1 MLYPVLN
8 AKRKRYSLDGIW
20 NFKQGEYVPGVDPRL
35 SAEDLMVVPS
45 SFNDVAVESEKR
57 YFIGDNWYERTI
69 AVPSFES
76 DEELVLRFGSVTH
89 KAKVYINGQLLGEH
103 IGGFTPFE
111 VSIPEELTRKKEL
124 LISVCANNILDHTT
138 LPVGNYSEEKLP
150 DGTVKKKVS
159 ENFDFFNYTGIQR
172 PVQLLV
178 LPKERIEDIVV
189 TYDVHENDATV
200 RVTVEHTANGGTAK
214 VTLLDE
220 NSEVVAKGEAGS
232 ELEIANVRRWEVL
245 DAYLYTAKVEL
256 FAEEELVDEYEEL
269 FGVRTIRVEKGQFLV
284 NDKPIYFKG
293 FGKHEDSYVNG
304 RGFNEAVNLMDL
316 NLMKNMGA
324 NSYRTAHYP
333 YSEEMMRLSDRMGF
347 LVIDEVPAV
356 GLFANF
362 TAALSMNRGE
372 TKPIKTW
379 EYYQTMENHKLALKE
394 LVDRDK
400 NHACVVLWSVANEPD
415 GAGEGAD
422 KYFEPLVKYVKELD
436 PQKRP
441 TTVVNIMMATP
452 EQDLVSPLIDVLCL
466 NRYYGWYVN
475 HGDIEGARE
484 GLRKELLKWQEK
496 YPDKPIIMTEYGAD
510 TLSGYHSNWD
520 VPYTEEYQERFHQM
534 SHEVF
539 DELENFV
546 GEHVWNFADFET
558 NSYALIRIQGNHK
571 GLFTRDRNP
580 KSIVKL
586 FRNRWNAIPNYN
598 YKKK

>member
-35 SAEDLMVVPS
+35 STEDLMVVPS

-57 YFIGDNWYERTI
+57 YFIGDNWYERTF

-89 KAKVYINGQLLGEH
+89 QAKVYVNGQLLGEH

-111 VSIPEELTRKKEL
+111 VRIPEELTREKEL

-159 ENFDFFNYTGIQR
+159 ENFDFFNYAGIQR

-178 LPKERIEDIVV
+178 LPKARIEDIVV

-200 RVTVEHTANGGTAK
+200 KVVVEHTANGGTAK

-220 NSEVVAKGEAGS
+220 DGEVVAKGEAES
-232 ELEIANVRRWEVL
+232 ELEIVNVRRWEVL

-256 FAEEELVDEYEEL
+256 FAGDELVDEYEEL
-269 FGVRTIRVEKGQFLV
+269 FGVRTVRVEKGQFLV
-284 NDKPIYFKG
+284 NDKPVYFKG

-362 TAALSMNRGE
+362 TAALSMNRGG

-379 EYYQTMENHKLALKE
+379 EFYQTMENHKLALKE
-394 LVDRDK
+394 LVARDK

-452 EQDLVSPLIDVLCL
+452 EQDLISPLIDVLCL
-466 NRYYGWYVN
+466 NRYYGWYLN
-475 HGDIEGARE
+475 HGDIEGARV
-484 GLRKELLKWQEK
+484 GLRKELKEWQEK

-510 TLSGYHSNWD
+510 TLPGYHSNWD

-586 FRNRWNAIPNYN
+586 FRNRWNAIPDYN
-598 YKKK
+598 YKK

>member
-1 MLYPVLN
+1 MLYPILN

-20 NFKQGEYVPGVDPRL
+20 NFKQGEYAPGVDARL
-35 SAEDLMVVPS
+35 SAEGLMVVPS

-57 YFIGDNWYERTI
+57 YFIGDNWYERTF

-89 KAKVYINGQLLGEH
+89 QARVYVNGQLLGEH

-111 VSIPEELTRKKEL
+111 VRIPEELTTEKEL

-138 LPVGNYSEEKLP
+138 LPVGNYSEEVLP
-150 DGTVKKKVS
+150 DSSVKKKVS
-159 ENFDFFNYTGIQR
+159 ENFDFFNYAGIQR

-178 LPKERIEDIVV
+178 LPKARIEDIVV
-189 TYDVHENDATV
+189 TYDIHGNDATV
-200 RVTVEHTANGGTAK
+200 KVAVEHTANGGSVK

-220 NSEVVAKGEAGS
+220 NGEVVAKGEAGS

-256 FAEEELVDEYEEL
+256 FAGEELVDEYEEL
-269 FGVRTIRVEKGQFLV
+269 FGVRTVRVEKGQFLV
-284 NDKPIYFKG
+284 NDKPVYFKG

-362 TAALSMNRGE
+362 TAALSMNSGG

-394 LVDRDK
+394 LVARDK
-400 NHACVVLWSVANEPD
+400 NHACVALWSVANEPD

-436 PQKRP
+436 PQNRP

-452 EQDLVSPLIDVLCL
+452 ERDLISPLIDVLCL

-510 TLSGYHSNWD
+510 TLPGYHSNWD

-539 DELENFV
+539 DELKNFV

-586 FRNRWNAIPNYN
+586 FRNRWNAIPNYH
-598 YKKK
+598 YKK

>member
-8 AKRKRYSLDGIW
+8 AKRKRYSVDGIW

-35 SAEDLMVVPS
+35 STEDLMVVPS

-57 YFIGDNWYERTI
+57 YFIGDNWYERTF

-89 KAKVYINGQLLGEH
+89 QAKVYVNGQLLGEH

-111 VSIPEELTRKKEL
+111 VRIPEELTREKEL

-159 ENFDFFNYTGIQR
+159 ENFDFFNYAGIQR

-178 LPKERIEDIVV
+178 LPKARIEDIVV

-200 RVTVEHTANGGTAK
+200 KVVVEHTANGGTAK

-220 NSEVVAKGEAGS
+220 DGEVVAKGEAGA
-232 ELEIANVRRWEVL
+232 ELEIVNVRRWEVL

-256 FAEEELVDEYEEL
+256 FAGDELVDEYEEL
-269 FGVRTIRVEKGQFLV
+269 FGVRTVRVENGQFLV
-284 NDKPIYFKG
+284 NDKPVYFKG

-362 TAALSMNRGE
+362 TAALSMNRGG

-379 EYYQTMENHKLALKE
+379 EFYQTMENHKLALKE
-394 LVDRDK
+394 LVARDK

-422 KYFEPLVKYVKELD
+422 KYFEPLVKYVKKLD

-452 EQDLVSPLIDVLCL
+452 EQDLISPLIDVLCL
-466 NRYYGWYVN
+466 NRYYGWYLN
-475 HGDIEGARE
+475 HGDIEGARV
-484 GLRKELLKWQEK
+484 GLRKELKEWQEK

-510 TLSGYHSNWD
+510 TLPGYHSNWD

-598 YKKK
+598 YKK

>member
-35 SAEDLMVVPS
+35 SADDLMVVPS

-57 YFIGDNWYERTI
+57 YFIGDNWYERTF

-89 KAKVYINGQLLGEH
+89 QAKVYVNGQLLGEH

-111 VSIPEELTRKKEL
+111 VRIPEELTRKKEL

-159 ENFDFFNYTGIQR
+159 ENFDFFNYAGIQR

-178 LPKERIEDIVV
+178 LPKARIEDIVV

-200 RVTVEHTANGGTAK
+200 RVTVEHTANGGTSK

-220 NSEVVAKGEAGS
+220 NGEVVAKGEAGA
-232 ELEIANVRRWEVL
+232 ELEIVNVRRWEVL

-256 FAEEELVDEYEEL
+256 FAGEELVDEYEEL
-269 FGVRTIRVEKGQFLV
+269 FGVRTVRVENGQFLV

-356 GLFANF
+356 GLFSNF
-362 TAALSMNRGE
+362 TAALSMNSGG

-379 EYYQTMENHKLALKE
+379 EFYQTMENHKLALKE
-394 LVDRDK
+394 LVARDK

-452 EQDLVSPLIDVLCL
+452 EQDLISPLIDVLCL
-466 NRYYGWYVN
+466 NRYYGWYLN
-475 HGDIEGARE
+475 HGDIEGARV
-484 GLRKELLKWQEK
+484 GLRKELKEWQEK

-510 TLSGYHSNWD
+510 TLPGYHSNWD

-586 FRNRWNAIPNYN
+586 FRNRWNAIPDYN
-598 YKKK
+598 YKK

>member
-8 AKRKRYSLDGIW
+8 TKRKRYSLDGIW
-20 NFKQGEYVPGVDPRL
+20 NFKQGEYAPGVDARL

-45 SFNDVAVESEKR
+45 SFNDVAVDSEKR
-57 YFIGDNWYERTI
+57 YFVGDSWYERTF

-89 KAKVYINGQLLGEH
+89 QAKVYVNGQLLGEH
-103 IGGFTPFE
+103 VGGFTPFE
-111 VSIPEELTRKKEL
+111 VCIPEELTNGNEL

-138 LPVGNYSEEKLP
+138 LPVGNYSEEVLP
-150 DGTVKKKVS
+150 DGSVKKKVV
-159 ENFDFFNYTGIQR
+159 ENFDFFNYAGIQR

-178 LPKERIEDIVV
+178 LPKARIEDIVV
-189 TYDVHENDATV
+189 TYDIHENDATV
-200 RVTVEHTANGGTAK
+200 KVAVVHTANGGTAK

-220 NSEVVAKGEAGS
+220 NGEVVAKGEAEF

-256 FAEEELVDEYEEL
+256 FSGGELIDEYEEL
-269 FGVRTIRVEKGQFLV
+269 FGVRTIRVENGQFLV
-284 NDKPIYFKG
+284 NDKPVYFKG

-316 NLMKNMGA
+316 NLMKSIGA
-324 NSYRTAHYP
+324 NSFRTSHYP

-362 TAALSMNRGE
+362 TAALDLVGGGKNSL
-372 TKPIKTW
+372 KTW
-379 EYYQTMENHKLALKE
+379 EFYETMKNHKLVLRE
-394 LVDRDK
+394 LVARDK

-452 EQDLVSPLIDVLCL
+452 ERDLISPYIDVLCL
-466 NRYYGWYVN
+466 NRYFGWYVN
-475 HGDIEGARE
+475 HGDIEGARV
-484 GLRKELLKWQEK
+484 GLRNELLKWQEK

-510 TLSGYHSNWD
+510 TLPGYHSNWD

-534 SHEVF
+534 NHEVF

-558 NSYALIRIQGNHK
+558 NSYTLIRIQGNHK

-586 FRNRWNAIPNYN
+586 FRNRWNAIPNYH
-598 YKKK
+598 YKK

>member
-8 AKRKRYSLDGIW
+8 AKRKRYSLDGVW

-35 SAEDLMVVPS
+35 STEDLMVVPS

-57 YFIGDNWYERTI
+57 YFIGDNWYERTF

-89 KAKVYINGQLLGEH
+89 QAKVYVNGQLLGEH

-111 VSIPEELTRKKEL
+111 VRIPEELTREKEL

-159 ENFDFFNYTGIQR
+159 ENFDFFNYAGIQR

-178 LPKERIEDIVV
+178 LPKARIEDIVV

-200 RVTVEHTANGGTAK
+200 KVVVEHTANGGTAK

-220 NSEVVAKGEAGS
+220 DGEVVAKGEAES
-232 ELEIANVRRWEVL
+232 ELEIVNVRRWEVL

-256 FAEEELVDEYEEL
+256 FAGDELVDEYEEL
-269 FGVRTIRVEKGQFLV
+269 FGVRTVRVENGQFLV
-284 NDKPIYFKG
+284 NDKPVYFKG

-362 TAALSMNRGE
+362 TAALSMNRGG

-379 EYYQTMENHKLALKE
+379 EFYQTMENHKLALKE
-394 LVDRDK
+394 LVARDK

-452 EQDLVSPLIDVLCL
+452 EQDLISPLIDVLCL
-466 NRYYGWYVN
+466 NRYYGWYLN
-475 HGDIEGARE
+475 HGDIEGARV
-484 GLRKELLKWQEK
+484 GLRKELKEWQEK

-510 TLSGYHSNWD
+510 TLPGYHSNWD

-586 FRNRWNAIPNYN
+586 FRNRWNAIPDYN
-598 YKKK
+598 YKK

>member
-35 SAEDLMVVPS
+35 STEDLMVVPS
-45 SFNDVAVESEKR
+45 SFNDVAVDSEKR
-57 YFIGDNWYERTI
+57 YFIGDSWYERTF
-69 AVPSFES
+69 AVPSFEP

-89 KAKVYINGQLLGEH
+89 QAKVYVNGQLLGEH
-103 IGGFTPFE
+103 VGGFTPFE
-111 VSIPEELTRKKEL
+111 VRIPEELTNRNEL

-138 LPVGNYSEEKLP
+138 LPVGNYSEEVLP
-150 DGTVKKKVS
+150 DGSVKKKVV
-159 ENFDFFNYTGIQR
+159 ENFDFFNYAGIQR

-178 LPKERIEDIVV
+178 LPKARIEDIVV
-189 TYDVHENDATV
+189 TYDVHDNDATV
-200 RVTVEHTANGGTAK
+200 KVAVEHTATGGTAK

-220 NSEVVAKGEAGS
+220 NGEVVAKGEAGS

-256 FAEEELVDEYEEL
+256 YAGEELVDEYEEL

-284 NDKPIYFKG
+284 NDKPVYFKG
-293 FGKHEDSYVNG
+293 FGKHEDSFVNG

-316 NLMKNMGA
+316 NLMKSIGA
-324 NSYRTAHYP
+324 NSFRTAHYP

-379 EYYQTMENHKLALKE
+379 EFYQTMENHKLALKE
-394 LVDRDK
+394 LVARDK

-452 EQDLVSPLIDVLCL
+452 ERDLISPYIDVLCL
-466 NRYYGWYVN
+466 NRYFGWYVN
-475 HGDIEGARE
+475 HGDIEGARV
-484 GLRKELLKWQEK
+484 GLRNELLKWQEK
-496 YPDKPIIMTEYGAD
+496 YPDKPIIMSEYGAD
-510 TLSGYHSNWD
+510 TLPGYHSNWD

-534 SHEVF
+534 NHEVF
-539 DELENFV
+539 DELKNFV

-558 NSYALIRIQGNHK
+558 NSYTLIRIQGNHK

-586 FRNRWNAIPNYN
+586 FRNRWNSIPNYH
-598 YKKK
+598 YKK

>member
-35 SAEDLMVVPS
+35 STEDLMVVPS

-57 YFIGDNWYERTI
+57 YFIGDNWYERTF

-89 KAKVYINGQLLGEH
+89 QAKVYVNGQLLGEH

-111 VSIPEELTRKKEL
+111 VRIPEELTRKKEL

-138 LPVGNYSEEKLP
+138 LPVGNYSEEVLA

-159 ENFDFFNYTGIQR
+159 ENFDFFNYAGIQR

-178 LPKERIEDIVV
+178 LPKARIEDIVV

-200 RVTVEHTANGGTAK
+200 KVVVEHTANGGTAK
-214 VTLLDE
+214 VTLLDDDG
-220 NSEVVAKGEAGS
+220 EVVAKGEAES
-232 ELEIANVRRWEVL
+232 ELEIVNVRRWEVL

-256 FAEEELVDEYEEL
+256 FAGEELVDEYEEL
-269 FGVRTIRVEKGQFLV
+269 FGVRTVRVENGQFLV
-284 NDKPIYFKG
+284 NDKPVYFKG

-316 NLMKNMGA
+316 NLMKNVGA

-362 TAALSMNRGE
+362 TAALSMNRGG

-379 EYYQTMENHKLALKE
+379 EFYQTMENHKLALKE
-394 LVDRDK
+394 LVARDK

-422 KYFEPLVKYVKELD
+422 KYFEPLVKYVKKLD

-452 EQDLVSPLIDVLCL
+452 EQDLISPLIDVLCL
-466 NRYYGWYVN
+466 NRYYGWYLN
-475 HGDIEGARE
+475 HGDIEGARV
-484 GLRKELLKWQEK
+484 GLRKELKEWQEK

-510 TLSGYHSNWD
+510 TLPGYHSNWD

-598 YKKK
+598 YKK

>member
-8 AKRKRYSLDGIW
+8 AKRKRYSLDGVW

-35 SAEDLMVVPS
+35 SADDLMVVPS

-57 YFIGDNWYERTI
+57 YFIGDNWYECTF

-89 KAKVYINGQLLGEH
+89 QAKVYVNGQLLGEH

-111 VSIPEELTRKKEL
+111 VRIPEELTREKEL

-159 ENFDFFNYTGIQR
+159 ENFDFFNYAGIQR

-178 LPKERIEDIVV
+178 LPKARIEDIVV

-200 RVTVEHTANGGTAK
+200 KVVVEHTANGGTAK

-220 NSEVVAKGEAGS
+220 DGEVVAKGEAES
-232 ELEIANVRRWEVL
+232 ELEIVNVRRWEVL

-256 FAEEELVDEYEEL
+256 FAGDELVDEYEEL
-269 FGVRTIRVEKGQFLV
+269 FGVRTVRVEKGQFLV
-284 NDKPIYFKG
+284 NDKPVYFKG

-362 TAALSMNRGE
+362 TAALSMNRGG

-379 EYYQTMENHKLALKE
+379 EFYQTMENHKLALKE
-394 LVDRDK
+394 LVARDK

-452 EQDLVSPLIDVLCL
+452 EQDLISPLIDVLCL
-466 NRYYGWYVN
+466 NRYYGWYLN
-475 HGDIEGARE
+475 HGDIEGARV
-484 GLRKELLKWQEK
+484 GLRKELKEWQEK

-510 TLSGYHSNWD
+510 TLPGYHSNWD

-586 FRNRWNAIPNYN
+586 FRNRWNAIPDYN
-598 YKKK
+598 YKK

>member
-20 NFKQGEYVPGVDPRL
+20 NFKQGEYTPGLDKQL
-35 SAEDLMVVPS
+35 SSEELMVVPS

-57 YFIGDNWYERTI
+57 YFIGDNWYERTF

-76 DEELVLRFGSVTH
+76 NEELVLRFGSVTH
-89 KAKVYINGQLLGEH
+89 QAKVYVNGQLLGEH

-111 VSIPEELTRKKEL
+111 VRIPEELTTGKEL

-138 LPVGNYSEEKLP
+138 LPVGNYSEEVLS
-150 DGTVKKKVS
+150 DGNVKKKVS
-159 ENFDFFNYTGIQR
+159 ENFDFFNYAGIQR
-172 PVQLLV
+172 PIQLLV
-178 LPKERIEDIVV
+178 LPKARIEDIVV
-189 TYDVHENDATV
+189 TYDVHGDDATV
-200 RVTVEHTANGGTAK
+200 KVAVEHTATGGTAK

-220 NSEVVAKGEAGS
+220 NGEEVAKGEAGS
-232 ELEIANVRRWEVL
+232 ELEIVNVRRWDVL

-256 FAEEELVDEYEEL
+256 FAGEELVDEYEEL
-269 FGVRTIRVEKGQFLV
+269 FGVRTVRVEKGQFLV
-284 NDKPIYFKG
+284 NDKPVYFKG

-362 TAALSMNRGE
+362 TAALNMIGGDA
-372 TKPIKTW
+372 KPIKTW
-379 EYYQTMENHKLALKE
+379 EFYQTMENHKLALKE
-394 LVDRDK
+394 LVARDK

-422 KYFEPLVKYVKELD
+422 QYFEPLVKYVKELD
-436 PQKRP
+436 PQNRP

-452 EQDLVSPLIDVLCL
+452 ERDLISPLIDVLCL

-475 HGDIEGARE
+475 HGDIEGARK
-484 GLRKELLKWQEK
+484 GLRTELLAWQEK

-510 TLSGYHSNWD
+510 TLPGYHSNWD

-539 DELENFV
+539 DELKNFV

-580 KSIVKL
+580 KSIVKM

-598 YKKK
+598 YKK

>member
-138 LPVGNYSEEKLP
+138 LPVGNYSEKVLP

-178 LPKERIEDIVV
+178 LPKARIEDIVV

-200 RVTVEHTANGGTAK
+200 KVVVEHTANGGTAK

-220 NSEVVAKGEAGS
+220 DGEVVAKGETGS
-232 ELEIANVRRWEVL
+232 ELEIVNVRRWEVL

-256 FAEEELVDEYEEL
+256 FAGEELVDEYEEL
-269 FGVRTIRVEKGQFLV
+269 FGVRTVRVENGQFLV
-284 NDKPIYFKG
+284 NDKPVYFKG

-362 TAALSMNRGE
+362 TAALTMNSGK

-394 LVDRDK
+394 LVARDK

-452 EQDLVSPLIDVLCL
+452 EQDLISPLIDVLCL
-466 NRYYGWYVN
+466 NRYYGWYLN
-475 HGDIEGARE
+475 HGDIEGARV
-484 GLRKELLKWQEK
+484 GLRKELKEWQEK

-510 TLSGYHSNWD
+510 TLPGYHSNWD

-586 FRNRWNAIPNYN
+586 FRNRWNAIPDYN
-598 YKKK
+598 YKK

>member
-8 AKRKRYSLDGIW
+8 AKRKRYSLDGVW

-35 SAEDLMVVPS
+35 STEDLMVVPS

-57 YFIGDNWYERTI
+57 YFIGDNWYERTF

-89 KAKVYINGQLLGEH
+89 QAKVYVNGQLLGEH

-111 VSIPEELTRKKEL
+111 VRIPEELTREKEL

-159 ENFDFFNYTGIQR
+159 ENFDFFNYAGIQR

-178 LPKERIEDIVV
+178 LPKARIEDIVV

-200 RVTVEHTANGGTAK
+200 KVVVEHTANGGTAK

-220 NSEVVAKGEAGS
+220 DGEVVAKGEAES
-232 ELEIANVRRWEVL
+232 ELEIVNVRRWEVL

-256 FAEEELVDEYEEL
+256 FAGEELVDEYEEL
-269 FGVRTIRVEKGQFLV
+269 FGVRTVRVENGQFLV
-284 NDKPIYFKG
+284 NDKPVYFKG

-316 NLMKNMGA
+316 NLMKNVGA

-362 TAALSMNRGE
+362 TAALSMNSGG

-379 EYYQTMENHKLALKE
+379 EFYQTMENHKLALKE
-394 LVDRDK
+394 LVARDK

-452 EQDLVSPLIDVLCL
+452 EQDLISPLIDVLCL
-466 NRYYGWYVN
+466 NRYYGWYLN
-475 HGDIEGARE
+475 HGDIEGARV
-484 GLRKELLKWQEK
+484 GLRKELKEWQEK

-510 TLSGYHSNWD
+510 TLPGYHSNWD

-586 FRNRWNAIPNYN
+586 FRNRWNAIPDYN
-598 YKKK
+598 YKK

>member
-8 AKRKRYSLDGIW
+8 AKRKRYSLDGVW

-35 SAEDLMVVPS
+35 STEDLMVVPS

-57 YFIGDNWYERTI
+57 YFIGDNWYERSF

-89 KAKVYINGQLLGEH
+89 QAKVYVNGQILGEH

-111 VSIPEELTRKKEL
+111 VRIPEELTREKEL

-138 LPVGNYSEEKLP
+138 LPVGNYSEEVLL

-159 ENFDFFNYTGIQR
+159 ENFDFFNYAGIQR

-178 LPKERIEDIVV
+178 LPKARIEDIVV

-200 RVTVEHTANGGTAK
+200 KVVVEHTANGGTAK

-220 NSEVVAKGEAGS
+220 DGEVVAKGEAGA
-232 ELEIANVRRWEVL
+232 ELEIVNVRRWEVL

-256 FAEEELVDEYEEL
+256 FAGEELVDEYEEL
-269 FGVRTIRVEKGQFLV
+269 FGVRTVRVENGQFLV
-284 NDKPIYFKG
+284 NDKPVYFKG

-362 TAALSMNRGE
+362 TAALSMNRGG

-379 EYYQTMENHKLALKE
+379 EFYQTMENHKLALKE
-394 LVDRDK
+394 LVARDK

-422 KYFEPLVKYVKELD
+422 KYFEPLVKYVKKLD

-452 EQDLVSPLIDVLCL
+452 EQDLISPLIDVLCL
-466 NRYYGWYVN
+466 NRYYGWYLN
-475 HGDIEGARE
+475 HGDIEGARV
-484 GLRKELLKWQEK
+484 GLRKELKEWQEK

-510 TLSGYHSNWD
+510 TLPGYHSNWD

-598 YKKK
+598 YKK

>member
-8 AKRKRYSLDGIW
+8 AKRKRYSLDGVW

-35 SAEDLMVVPS
+35 STEDLMVVPS

-57 YFIGDNWYERTI
+57 YFIGDNWYERTF

-89 KAKVYINGQLLGEH
+89 QAKVYVNGQLLGEH

-111 VSIPEELTRKKEL
+111 VRIPEELTREKEL

-159 ENFDFFNYTGIQR
+159 ENFDFFNYAGIQR

-178 LPKERIEDIVV
+178 LPKARIEDIVV

-200 RVTVEHTANGGTAK
+200 KVVVEHTANGGTAK

-220 NSEVVAKGEAGS
+220 DGEVVAKGEAES
-232 ELEIANVRRWEVL
+232 ELEIVNVRRWEVL

-256 FAEEELVDEYEEL
+256 FAGDELVDEYEEL
-269 FGVRTIRVEKGQFLV
+269 FGVRTVRVEKGQFLV
-284 NDKPIYFKG
+284 NDKPVYFKG

-362 TAALSMNRGE
+362 TAALSMNRGG

-379 EYYQTMENHKLALKE
+379 EFYQTMENHKLALKE
-394 LVDRDK
+394 LVARDK

-452 EQDLVSPLIDVLCL
+452 EQDLISPLIDVLCL
-466 NRYYGWYVN
+466 NRYYGWYLN
-475 HGDIEGARE
+475 HGDIEGARV
-484 GLRKELLKWQEK
+484 GLRKELKEWQEK

-510 TLSGYHSNWD
+510 TLPGYHSNWD

-586 FRNRWNAIPNYN
+586 FRNCWNAIPDYN
-598 YKKK
+598 YKK

>member
-8 AKRKRYSLDGIW
+8 AKRKRYSLDGVW

-35 SAEDLMVVPS
+35 STEDLMVVPS

-57 YFIGDNWYERTI
+57 YFIGDNWYERTF

-89 KAKVYINGQLLGEH
+89 QAKVYVNGQILGEH

-111 VSIPEELTRKKEL
+111 VRIPEELTREKEL

-138 LPVGNYSEEKLP
+138 LPVGNYSEEVLL

-159 ENFDFFNYTGIQR
+159 ENFDFFNYAGIQR

-178 LPKERIEDIVV
+178 LPKARIEDIVV

-200 RVTVEHTANGGTAK
+200 KVVVEHTANGGTAK

-220 NSEVVAKGEAGS
+220 DGEVVAKGEAGA
-232 ELEIANVRRWEVL
+232 ELEIVNVRRWEVL

-256 FAEEELVDEYEEL
+256 FAGEELVDEYEEL
-269 FGVRTIRVEKGQFLV
+269 FGVRTVRVEKGQFLV
-284 NDKPIYFKG
+284 NDKPVYFKG

-362 TAALSMNRGE
+362 TAALSMNRGG

-379 EYYQTMENHKLALKE
+379 EFYQTMENHKLALKE
-394 LVDRDK
+394 LVARDK

-422 KYFEPLVKYVKELD
+422 KYFEPLVKYVKKLD

-441 TTVVNIMMATP
+441 TTVVNIRMATP
-452 EQDLVSPLIDVLCL
+452 EQDLISPLIDVLCL
-466 NRYYGWYVN
+466 NRYYGWYLN
-475 HGDIEGARE
+475 HGDIEGARV
-484 GLRKELLKWQEK
+484 GLRKELKEWQEK

-510 TLSGYHSNWD
+510 TLPGYHSNWD

-598 YKKK
+598 YKK

>member
-8 AKRKRYSLDGIW
+8 TKRKRYSLDGIW
-20 NFKQGEYVPGVDPRL
+20 NFKQGEYAPGVDARL

-45 SFNDVAVESEKR
+45 SFNDVAVDSEKR
-57 YFIGDNWYERTI
+57 YFIGDSWYERTF
-69 AVPSFES
+69 AVPSFEP

-89 KAKVYINGQLLGEH
+89 QAKVYVNGQLLGEH
-103 IGGFTPFE
+103 VGGFTPFE
-111 VSIPEELTRKKEL
+111 VSIPEELTNRNEL

-138 LPVGNYSEEKLP
+138 LPVGNYSEEVLP
-150 DGTVKKKVS
+150 DGSVKKKVV
-159 ENFDFFNYTGIQR
+159 ENFDFFNYAGIQR

-178 LPKERIEDIVV
+178 LPKARIEDIVV

-200 RVTVEHTANGGTAK
+200 KVAVEHTANGGTAK

-220 NSEVVAKGEAGS
+220 NGEVVAKGEAGS

-256 FAEEELVDEYEEL
+256 FDGEELVDEYEEL
-269 FGVRTIRVEKGQFLV
+269 FGVRTIRVENGQFLV
-284 NDKPIYFKG
+284 NDKPVYFKG

-316 NLMKNMGA
+316 NLMKSIGA
-324 NSYRTAHYP
+324 NSFRTAHYP

-362 TAALSMNRGE
+362 TAALDLVGGGKNSL
-372 TKPIKTW
+372 KTW
-379 EYYQTMENHKLALKE
+379 EFYETMENHKLVLRE
-394 LVDRDK
+394 LVARDK

-452 EQDLVSPLIDVLCL
+452 ERDLISPYIDVLCL
-466 NRYYGWYVN
+466 NRYFGWYVN
-475 HGDIEGARE
+475 HGDIEGARV
-484 GLRKELLKWQEK
+484 GLRNELLKWQEK
-496 YPDKPIIMTEYGAD
+496 YPDKPIIMSEYGAD
-510 TLSGYHSNWD
+510 TLPGYHSNWD

-534 SHEVF
+534 NHEVF
-539 DELENFV
+539 DEVKNFV

-558 NSYALIRIQGNHK
+558 NSYTLIRIQGNHK

-586 FRNRWNAIPNYN
+586 FRNRWNAIPNYH
-598 YKKK
+598 YKK

>member
-138 LPVGNYSEEKLP
+138 LPVGNYSEEVLP
-150 DGTVKKKVS
+150 DGTKKKVS

-178 LPKERIEDIVV
+178 LPKARIEDIVV

-200 RVTVEHTANGGTAK
+200 KVVVEHTANGGTAK

-220 NSEVVAKGEAGS
+220 DGEVVAKGETGS
-232 ELEIANVRRWEVL
+232 ELEIVNVRRWEVL

-256 FAEEELVDEYEEL
+256 FAGEELVDEYEEL
-269 FGVRTIRVEKGQFLV
+269 FGVRTVRVENGQFLV
-284 NDKPIYFKG
+284 NDKPVYFKG

-362 TAALSMNRGE
+362 TAALTMNSGK

-394 LVDRDK
+394 LVARDK

-422 KYFEPLVKYVKELD
+422 KYFEPLVKYVKKLD

-452 EQDLVSPLIDVLCL
+452 ERDLISPLIDVLCL

-475 HGDIEGARE
+475 HGDIEGARV
-484 GLRKELLKWQEK
+484 GLRKELKEWQEK

-510 TLSGYHSNWD
+510 TLPGYHSNWD

-539 DELENFV
+539 DGLENFV

-598 YKKK
+598 YKK

>member
-8 AKRKRYSLDGIW
+8 TKRKRYSLDGIW
-20 NFKQGEYVPGVDPRL
+20 NFKQGEYAPGVDARL

-45 SFNDVAVESEKR
+45 SFNDVAVDSEKR
-57 YFIGDNWYERTI
+57 YFVGDSWYERTF

-89 KAKVYINGQLLGEH
+89 QAKVYVNGQLLGEH
-103 IGGFTPFE
+103 VGGFTTFE
-111 VSIPEELTRKKEL
+111 VCIPEELTNGNEL

-138 LPVGNYSEEKLP
+138 LPVGNYSEEVLP
-150 DGTVKKKVS
+150 DGSVKKKVV
-159 ENFDFFNYTGIQR
+159 ENFDFFNYAGIQR

-178 LPKERIEDIVV
+178 LPKARIEDIVV
-189 TYDVHENDATV
+189 TYDIHENDATV
-200 RVTVEHTANGGTAK
+200 KVAVVHTANGGTAK

-220 NSEVVAKGEAGS
+220 NGEVVAKGEAGF

-256 FAEEELVDEYEEL
+256 FSGGELIDEYEEL
-269 FGVRTIRVEKGQFLV
+269 FGVRTIRVENGQFLV
-284 NDKPIYFKG
+284 NDKPVYFKG

-316 NLMKNMGA
+316 NLMKSIGA
-324 NSYRTAHYP
+324 NSFRTSHYP

-362 TAALSMNRGE
+362 TAALDLVGGGKNSL
-372 TKPIKTW
+372 KTW
-379 EYYQTMENHKLALKE
+379 EFYETMKNHKLVLRE
-394 LVDRDK
+394 LVARDK

-452 EQDLVSPLIDVLCL
+452 ERDLISPYIDVLCL
-466 NRYYGWYVN
+466 NRYFGWYVN
-475 HGDIEGARE
+475 HGDIEGARV
-484 GLRKELLKWQEK
+484 GLRNELLKWQEK

-510 TLSGYHSNWD
+510 TLPGYHSNWD

-586 FRNRWNAIPNYN
+586 FRNRWNAIPNYH
-598 YKKK
+598 YKK

>member
-35 SAEDLMVVPS
+35 SADDLMVVPS

-57 YFIGDNWYERTI
+57 YFIGDNWYERTF

-89 KAKVYINGQLLGEH
+89 QAKVYVNGQLLGEH

-111 VSIPEELTRKKEL
+111 VRIPEELTNRNEL

-138 LPVGNYSEEKLP
+138 LPVGNYSEEVLP
-150 DGTVKKKVS
+150 DGSVKKKVV
-159 ENFDFFNYTGIQR
+159 ENFDFFNYAGIQR

-178 LPKERIEDIVV
+178 LPKARIEDIVV

-200 RVTVEHTANGGTAK
+200 RVTVEHTANGGTSK

-220 NSEVVAKGEAGS
+220 NGEVVAKGEAGA
-232 ELEIANVRRWEVL
+232 ELEIVNVRRWEVL
-245 DAYLYTAKVEL
+245 DAYLYTAKVEF
-256 FAEEELVDEYEEL
+256 FAGEELVDEYEEL
-269 FGVRTIRVEKGQFLV
+269 FGVRTVRVENGQFLV

-362 TAALSMNRGE
+362 TAALSMNRGG

-379 EYYQTMENHKLALKE
+379 EFYQTMENHKLALKE
-394 LVDRDK
+394 LVARDK

-452 EQDLVSPLIDVLCL
+452 EQDLISPLIDVLCL
-466 NRYYGWYVN
+466 NRYYGWYLN
-475 HGDIEGARE
+475 HGDIEGARV
-484 GLRKELLKWQEK
+484 GLRKELKEWQEK

-510 TLSGYHSNWD
+510 TLPGYHSNWD

-598 YKKK
+598 YKK

>member
-8 AKRKRYSLDGIW
+8 AKRKRYSLDGVW

-35 SAEDLMVVPS
+35 STEDLMVVPS

-57 YFIGDNWYERTI
+57 YFIGDNWYERTF

-89 KAKVYINGQLLGEH
+89 QAKVYVNGQLLGEH

-111 VSIPEELTRKKEL
+111 VRIPEELTREKEL

-159 ENFDFFNYTGIQR
+159 ENFDFFNYAGIQR

-178 LPKERIEDIVV
+178 LPKARIEDIVV

-200 RVTVEHTANGGTAK
+200 KVVVEHTANGGTAK

-220 NSEVVAKGEAGS
+220 DGEVVAKGEAES
-232 ELEIANVRRWEVL
+232 ELEIVNVRRWEVL

-256 FAEEELVDEYEEL
+256 FAGDELVDEYEEL
-269 FGVRTIRVEKGQFLV
+269 FGVRTVRVEKGQFLV
-284 NDKPIYFKG
+284 NDKPVYFKG

-362 TAALSMNRGE
+362 TAALSMNSGG

-379 EYYQTMENHKLALKE
+379 EFYQTMENHKLALKE
-394 LVDRDK
+394 LVARDK

-452 EQDLVSPLIDVLCL
+452 EQDLISPLIDVLCL
-466 NRYYGWYVN
+466 NRYYGWYLN
-475 HGDIEGARE
+475 HGDIEGARV
-484 GLRKELLKWQEK
+484 GLRKELKEWQEK

-510 TLSGYHSNWD
+510 TLPGYHSNWD

-586 FRNRWNAIPNYN
+586 FRNRWNAIPDYN
-598 YKKK
+598 YKK

>member
-8 AKRKRYSLDGIW
+8 TKRKRYSLDGIW
-20 NFKQGEYVPGVDPRL
+20 NFKQGEYAPGVDARL

-57 YFIGDNWYERTI
+57 YFIGDSWYERTF

-89 KAKVYINGQLLGEH
+89 QAKVYVNGQLLGEH
-103 IGGFTPFE
+103 VGGFTPFE
-111 VSIPEELTRKKEL
+111 VRIPEELTNGNEL

-138 LPVGNYSEEKLP
+138 LPVGNYSEEVLP
-150 DGTVKKKVS
+150 DGSVKKKVV
-159 ENFDFFNYTGIQR
+159 ENFDFFNYAGIQR
-172 PVQLLV
+172 PVQVLV
-178 LPKERIEDIVV
+178 LPKARIEDIVV

-200 RVTVEHTANGGTAK
+200 KVAVEHTANGGTAK

-220 NSEVVAKGEAGS
+220 NGEVVAKGEAGS

-256 FAEEELVDEYEEL
+256 FAGEELIDEYEEL
-269 FGVRTIRVEKGQFLV
+269 FGVRTIRVENGQFLV
-284 NDKPIYFKG
+284 NDKPVYFKG

-316 NLMKNMGA
+316 NLMKSIGA
-324 NSYRTAHYP
+324 NSFRTAHYP

-362 TAALSMNRGE
+362 SAALDSVSGGKNSL
-372 TKPIKTW
+372 KTW
-379 EYYQTMENHKLALKE
+379 EFYETMENHKLALRE
-394 LVDRDK
+394 LVARDK

-441 TTVVNIMMATP
+441 TTVVNIKMATP
-452 EQDLVSPLIDVLCL
+452 ERDLISPHIDVLCL

-475 HGDIEGARE
+475 YGDIEGARV
-484 GLRKELLKWQEK
+484 GLRNELLKWQEK

-510 TLSGYHSNWD
+510 TLPGYHSNWD

-534 SHEVF
+534 NHEVF
-539 DELENFV
+539 DELKNFV

-558 NSYALIRIQGNHK
+558 NSYTLIRIQGNHK

-586 FRNRWNAIPNYN
+586 FRNRWNSIPNYH
-598 YKKK
+598 YKK

>member
-35 SAEDLMVVPS
+35 STEDLMVVPS

-57 YFIGDNWYERTI
+57 YFIGDNWYERTF

-89 KAKVYINGQLLGEH
+89 QAKVYVNGQLLGEH

-111 VSIPEELTRKKEL
+111 VRIPEELTREKEL

-159 ENFDFFNYTGIQR
+159 ENFDFFNYAGIQR

-178 LPKERIEDIVV
+178 LPKARIEDIVV

-200 RVTVEHTANGGTAK
+200 KVVVEHTANGGTAK

-220 NSEVVAKGEAGS
+220 DGEVVAKGEAES
-232 ELEIANVRRWEVL
+232 ELEIVNVRRWEVL

-256 FAEEELVDEYEEL
+256 FAGDELVDEYEEL
-269 FGVRTIRVEKGQFLV
+269 FGVRTVRVENGQFLV
-284 NDKPIYFKG
+284 NDKPVYFKG

-316 NLMKNMGA
+316 NLMKNVGA

-362 TAALSMNRGE
+362 TAALSMNSGG

-379 EYYQTMENHKLALKE
+379 EFYQTMENHKLALKE
-394 LVDRDK
+394 LVARDK

-452 EQDLVSPLIDVLCL
+452 EQDLISPLIDVLCL
-466 NRYYGWYVN
+466 NRYYGWYLN
-475 HGDIEGARE
+475 HGDIEGARV
-484 GLRKELLKWQEK
+484 GLRKELKEWQEK

-510 TLSGYHSNWD
+510 TLPGYHSNWD

-586 FRNRWNAIPNYN
+586 FRNRWNAIPDYN
-598 YKKK
+598 YKK

>member
-20 NFKQGEYVPGVDPRL
+20 NFKQGEYAPGVDARL
-35 SAEDLMVVPS
+35 SAENLMVVPS

-57 YFIGDNWYERTI
+57 YFIGDNWYERTF

-89 KAKVYINGQLLGEH
+89 QARVYVNGQLLGEH
-103 IGGFTPFE
+103 VGGFTPFE
-111 VSIPEELTRKKEL
+111 VRIPEKLTTGKEL

-138 LPVGNYSEEKLP
+138 LPVGNYSEEVLP
-150 DGTVKKKVS
+150 DGSVKKKVV
-159 ENFDFFNYTGIQR
+159 ENFDFFNYAGIQR

-178 LPKERIEDIVV
+178 LPKARIEDIVV
-189 TYDVHENDATV
+189 TYDVHENDANV
-200 RVTVEHTANGGTAK
+200 KVAVEHTANGGTAK

-220 NSEVVAKGEAGS
+220 NGEVVAKGEAGA

-256 FAEEELVDEYEEL
+256 FAGEELVDEYEEL

-284 NDKPIYFKG
+284 NDKPVYFKG

-372 TKPIKTW
+372 SKPIKTW
-379 EYYQTMENHKLALKE
+379 EYYETMENHKRALKE
-394 LVDRDK
+394 LVARDK

-436 PQKRP
+436 PQNRP

-452 EQDLVSPLIDVLCL
+452 ERDLISPLIDVLCL
-466 NRYYGWYVN
+466 NRYYGWYIN
-475 HGDIEGARE
+475 HGDIEGARA
-484 GLRKELLKWQEK
+484 GLRKELLTWQEK

-510 TLSGYHSNWD
+510 TLPGYHSNWD

-558 NSYALIRIQGNHK
+558 NSYALIRIQGKHK

-586 FRNRWNAIPNYN
+586 FRNRWNAISNYH
-598 YKKK
+598 YKK

>member
-8 AKRKRYSLDGIW
+8 AKRKRYSLDGVW

-35 SAEDLMVVPS
+35 STEDLMVVPS

-57 YFIGDNWYERTI
+57 YFIGDNWYERTF

-89 KAKVYINGQLLGEH
+89 QAKVYVNGQLLGEH

-111 VSIPEELTRKKEL
+111 VRIPEELTREKEL

-159 ENFDFFNYTGIQR
+159 ENFDFFNYAGIQR

-178 LPKERIEDIVV
+178 LPKARIEDIVV

-200 RVTVEHTANGGTAK
+200 KVVVEHTANGGTAK
-214 VTLLDE
+214 ATLLDE
-220 NSEVVAKGEAGS
+220 DGEAVAKGEAES
-232 ELEIANVRRWEVL
+232 ELEIVNVRRWEVL

-256 FAEEELVDEYEEL
+256 FAGDELVDEYEEL
-269 FGVRTIRVEKGQFLV
+269 FGVRTVRVEKGQFLV
-284 NDKPIYFKG
+284 NDKPVYFKG

-316 NLMKNMGA
+316 NLMKNVGA

-362 TAALSMNRGE
+362 TAALSMNSGG

-379 EYYQTMENHKLALKE
+379 EFYQTMENHKLALKE
-394 LVDRDK
+394 LVARDK

-452 EQDLVSPLIDVLCL
+452 EQDLISPLIDVLCL
-466 NRYYGWYVN
+466 NRYYGWYLN
-475 HGDIEGARE
+475 HGDIEGARV
-484 GLRKELLKWQEK
+484 GLRKELKEWQEK

-510 TLSGYHSNWD
+510 TLPGYHSNWD

-586 FRNRWNAIPNYN
+586 FRNRWNAIPDYN
-598 YKKK
+598 YKK

>member
-8 AKRKRYSLDGIW
+8 TKRKRYSLDGIW
-20 NFKQGEYVPGVDPRL
+20 NFKQGEYAPGVDARL

-45 SFNDVAVESEKR
+45 SFNDVAVDSEKR
-57 YFIGDNWYERTI
+57 YFIGDSWYERTF
-69 AVPSFES
+69 AVPSFEP

-89 KAKVYINGQLLGEH
+89 QAKVYVNGQLLGEH
-103 IGGFTPFE
+103 VGGFTPFE
-111 VSIPEELTRKKEL
+111 VHIPEELTNRNEL

-138 LPVGNYSEEKLP
+138 LPVGNYSEEVLP
-150 DGTVKKKVS
+150 DGSVKKKVV
-159 ENFDFFNYTGIQR
+159 ENFDFFNYAGIQR

-178 LPKERIEDIVV
+178 LPKARIEDIVV

-200 RVTVEHTANGGTAK
+200 KVAVEHTANGGTAK

-220 NSEVVAKGEAGS
+220 NGEVVAKGEAGS

-256 FAEEELVDEYEEL
+256 FDGEELVDEYEEL
-269 FGVRTIRVEKGQFLV
+269 FGVRTIRVENGQFLV
-284 NDKPIYFKG
+284 NDKPVYFKG

-316 NLMKNMGA
+316 NLMKSIGA
-324 NSYRTAHYP
+324 NSFRTAHYP

-362 TAALSMNRGE
+362 TAALDLVGGGKNSL
-372 TKPIKTW
+372 KTW
-379 EYYQTMENHKLALKE
+379 EFYETMENHKLVLRE
-394 LVDRDK
+394 LVARDK

-452 EQDLVSPLIDVLCL
+452 ERDLISPYIDVLCL
-466 NRYYGWYVN
+466 NRYFGWYVN
-475 HGDIEGARE
+475 HGDIEGARV
-484 GLRKELLKWQEK
+484 GLRNELLKWQEK
-496 YPDKPIIMTEYGAD
+496 YPDKPIIMSEYGAD
-510 TLSGYHSNWD
+510 TLPGYHSNWD

-534 SHEVF
+534 NHEVF
-539 DELENFV
+539 DEVKNFV

-558 NSYALIRIQGNHK
+558 NSYTLIRIQGNHK

-586 FRNRWNAIPNYN
+586 FRNRWNAIPNYH
-598 YKKK
+598 YKK

>member
-8 AKRKRYSLDGIW
+8 TKRKRYSLDGIW
-20 NFKQGEYVPGVDPRL
+20 NFKQGEYAPGVDARL

-45 SFNDVAVESEKR
+45 SFNDVAVDSEKR
-57 YFIGDNWYERTI
+57 YFVGDSWYERTF

-89 KAKVYINGQLLGEH
+89 QAKVYVNGQLLGEH
-103 IGGFTPFE
+103 VGGFTPFE
-111 VSIPEELTRKKEL
+111 VCIPEELTNGNEL

-138 LPVGNYSEEKLP
+138 LPVGNYSEEVLP
-150 DGTVKKKVS
+150 DGSVKKKVV
-159 ENFDFFNYTGIQR
+159 ENFDFFNYAGIQR

-178 LPKERIEDIVV
+178 LPKARIEDIVV
-189 TYDVHENDATV
+189 TYDIHENDATV
-200 RVTVEHTANGGTAK
+200 KVAVVHTANGGTAK

-220 NSEVVAKGEAGS
+220 NGEVVAKGEAGF

-256 FAEEELVDEYEEL
+256 FSGGELIDEYEEL
-269 FGVRTIRVEKGQFLV
+269 FGVRTIRVENGQFLV
-284 NDKPIYFKG
+284 NDKPVYFKG

-316 NLMKNMGA
+316 NLMKSIGA
-324 NSYRTAHYP
+324 NSFRTSHYP

-362 TAALSMNRGE
+362 TAALDLVGGGKNSL
-372 TKPIKTW
+372 KTW
-379 EYYQTMENHKLALKE
+379 EFYETMKNHKLVLRE
-394 LVDRDK
+394 LVARDK

-452 EQDLVSPLIDVLCL
+452 ERDLISPYIDVLCL
-466 NRYYGWYVN
+466 NRYFGWYVN
-475 HGDIEGARE
+475 HGDIEGARV
-484 GLRKELLKWQEK
+484 GLRNELLKWQEK

-510 TLSGYHSNWD
+510 TLPGYHSNWD

-534 SHEVF
+534 NHEVF

-558 NSYALIRIQGNHK
+558 NSYTLIRIQGNHK

-586 FRNRWNAIPNYN
+586 FRNRWNAIPNYH
-598 YKKK
+598 YKK

>member
-35 SAEDLMVVPS
+35 SADDLMVVPS

-57 YFIGDNWYERTI
+57 YFIGDNWYERTF

-89 KAKVYINGQLLGEH
+89 QAKVYVNGQLLGEH

-111 VSIPEELTRKKEL
+111 VRIPEELTRKKEL

-138 LPVGNYSEEKLP
+138 LPVGNYSEEVLP

-159 ENFDFFNYTGIQR
+159 ENFDFFNYAGIQR

-178 LPKERIEDIVV
+178 LPKARIEDIVI

-220 NSEVVAKGEAGS
+220 DGEVVAKGEAGA
-232 ELEIANVRRWEVL
+232 ELEIVNVRRWEVL

-256 FAEEELVDEYEEL
+256 FAGEELVDEYEEL
-269 FGVRTIRVEKGQFLV
+269 FGVRTVRVENGQFLV
-284 NDKPIYFKG
+284 NDKPVYFKG

-362 TAALSMNRGE
+362 TAALTMNSGK

-394 LVDRDK
+394 LVARDK

-422 KYFEPLVKYVKELD
+422 KYFEPLVKYVKKLD

-452 EQDLVSPLIDVLCL
+452 ERDLISPLIDVLCL

-475 HGDIEGARE
+475 HGDIEGARV
-484 GLRKELLKWQEK
+484 GLRKELKEWQEK

-510 TLSGYHSNWD
+510 TLPGYHSNWD

-539 DELENFV
+539 DGLENFV

-598 YKKK
+598 YKK

>member
-8 AKRKRYSLDGIW
+8 AKRKRYSLDGVW

-35 SAEDLMVVPS
+35 STEDLMVVPS

-57 YFIGDNWYERTI
+57 YFIGDNWYERTF

-89 KAKVYINGQLLGEH
+89 QAKVYVNGQLLGEH

-111 VSIPEELTRKKEL
+111 VRIPEELTREKEL

-159 ENFDFFNYTGIQR
+159 ENFDFFNYAGIQR

-178 LPKERIEDIVV
+178 LPKARIEDIVV

-200 RVTVEHTANGGTAK
+200 KVVVEHTANGGTAK

-220 NSEVVAKGEAGS
+220 DGEVVAKGEAES
-232 ELEIANVRRWEVL
+232 ELEIVNVRRWEVL

-256 FAEEELVDEYEEL
+256 FAGDELVDEYEEL
-269 FGVRTIRVEKGQFLV
+269 FGVRTVRVEKGQFLV
-284 NDKPIYFKG
+284 NDKPVYFKG

-316 NLMKNMGA
+316 NLMKNVGA

-362 TAALSMNRGE
+362 TAALSMNSGG

-379 EYYQTMENHKLALKE
+379 EFYQTMDNHKLALKE
-394 LVDRDK
+394 LVARDK

-436 PQKRP
+436 PQNRP

-452 EQDLVSPLIDVLCL
+452 EHDLISPLIDVLCL

-475 HGDIEGARE
+475 HGDIEGARG
-484 GLRKELLKWQEK
+484 GLRKELLAWQEK

-510 TLSGYHSNWD
+510 TLPGYHSNWD

-586 FRNRWNAIPNYN
+586 FRNRWNAIPDYN
-598 YKKK
+598 YKK

>member
-1 MLYPVLN
+1 MLYPVFN
-8 AKRKRYSLDGIW
+8 AKRKRYSLDGVW
-20 NFKQGEYVPGVDPRL
+20 NFKQGEYAPGVDTRL

-57 YFIGDNWYERTI
+57 YFIGDSWYERTF
-69 AVPSFES
+69 AVPSFEP

-89 KAKVYINGQLLGEH
+89 QAKVYVNGQLLGEH
-103 IGGFTPFE
+103 VGGFTPFE
-111 VSIPEELTRKKEL
+111 VRIPEELTNGNEL

-138 LPVGNYSEEKLP
+138 LPVGNYSEEVLP
-150 DGTVKKKVS
+150 DGSVKKKVV
-159 ENFDFFNYTGIQR
+159 ENFDFFNDAGIQR

-178 LPKERIEDIVV
+178 LPKARIEDIVV
-189 TYDVHENDATV
+189 TYDVHENDANV
-200 RVTVEHTANGGTAK
+200 KVAVEHTANGGTAK

-256 FAEEELVDEYEEL
+256 FAGEELVDEYEEL
-269 FGVRTIRVEKGQFLV
+269 FGVRTIRVENGQFLV
-284 NDKPIYFKG
+284 NDKPVYFKG

-316 NLMKNMGA
+316 NLMKSIGA
-324 NSYRTAHYP
+324 NSFRTAHYP

-362 TAALSMNRGE
+362 TAALDLVGGGKNSL
-372 TKPIKTW
+372 KTW
-379 EYYQTMENHKLALKE
+379 EFYETMENHKLVLRE
-394 LVDRDK
+394 LVARDK

-452 EQDLVSPLIDVLCL
+452 ERDLISPYIDVLCL
-466 NRYYGWYVN
+466 NRYFGWYVN
-475 HGDIEGARE
+475 HGDIEGARV
-484 GLRKELLKWQEK
+484 GLRNELLKWQEK

-510 TLSGYHSNWD
+510 TLPGYHSNWD

-534 SHEVF
+534 NHEVF
-539 DELENFV
+539 DELKNFV

-558 NSYALIRIQGNHK
+558 NSYTLIRIQGNHK

-586 FRNRWNAIPNYN
+586 FRNRWNAIPNYH
-598 YKKK
+598 YKK

>member
-8 AKRKRYSLDGIW
+8 AKRKRYSLDGVW

-35 SAEDLMVVPS
+35 STEDLMVVPS

-57 YFIGDNWYERTI
+57 YFIGDNWYERTF

-89 KAKVYINGQLLGEH
+89 QAKVYVNGQLLGEH

-111 VSIPEELTRKKEL
+111 VRIPEELTREKEL

-159 ENFDFFNYTGIQR
+159 ENFDFFNYAGIQR

-178 LPKERIEDIVV
+178 LPKARIEDIVV

-200 RVTVEHTANGGTAK
+200 KVVVEHTANGGTAK

-220 NSEVVAKGEAGS
+220 DGEVVAKGEAES
-232 ELEIANVRRWEVL
+232 ELEIVNVRRWEVL

-256 FAEEELVDEYEEL
+256 FAGDELVDEYEEL
-269 FGVRTIRVEKGQFLV
+269 FGVRTVRVEKGQFLV
-284 NDKPIYFKG
+284 NDKPVYFKG

-362 TAALSMNRGE
+362 TAALSMNRGG

-379 EYYQTMENHKLALKE
+379 EFYQTMENHKLALKE
-394 LVDRDK
+394 LVARDK

-452 EQDLVSPLIDVLCL
+452 EQDLISPLIDVLCL
-466 NRYYGWYVN
+466 NRYYGWYLN
-475 HGDIEGARE
+475 HGDIEGARV
-484 GLRKELLKWQEK
+484 GLRKELKEWQEK

-510 TLSGYHSNWD
+510 TLPGYHSNWD

-586 FRNRWNAIPNYN
+586 FRNRWNAIPDYN
-598 YKKK
+598 YKK

>member
-35 SAEDLMVVPS
+35 STEDLMVVPS

-57 YFIGDNWYERTI
+57 YFIGDNWYERTF

-89 KAKVYINGQLLGEH
+89 QAKVYVNGQLLGEH

-111 VSIPEELTRKKEL
+111 VRIPEELTREKEL

-159 ENFDFFNYTGIQR
+159 ENFDFFNYAGIQR

-178 LPKERIEDIVV
+178 LPKARIEDIVV

-200 RVTVEHTANGGTAK
+200 KVVVEHTANGGTAK

-220 NSEVVAKGEAGS
+220 DGEVVAKGEAES
-232 ELEIANVRRWEVL
+232 ELEIVNVRRWEVL

-256 FAEEELVDEYEEL
+256 FAGDELVDEYEEL
-269 FGVRTIRVEKGQFLV
+269 FGVRTVRVEKGQFLV
-284 NDKPIYFKG
+284 NDKPVYFKG

-316 NLMKNMGA
+316 NLMKNVGA

-362 TAALSMNRGE
+362 TAALSMNSGG

-379 EYYQTMENHKLALKE
+379 EFYQTMENHKLALKE
-394 LVDRDK
+394 LVARDK

-452 EQDLVSPLIDVLCL
+452 EQDLISPLIDVLCL
-466 NRYYGWYVN
+466 NRYYGWYLN
-475 HGDIEGARE
+475 HGDIEGARV
-484 GLRKELLKWQEK
+484 GLRKELKEWQEK

-510 TLSGYHSNWD
+510 TLPGYHSNWD

-586 FRNRWNAIPNYN
+586 FRNRWNAIPDYN
-598 YKKK
+598 YKK

>member
-8 AKRKRYSLDGIW
+8 TKRKRYSLDGIW
-20 NFKQGEYVPGVDPRL
+20 NFKQGEYAPGVDARL
-35 SAEDLMVVPS
+35 SAENLMVVPS
-45 SFNDVAVESEKR
+45 SFNDVAVDSEKR
-57 YFIGDNWYERTI
+57 YYIGDSWYERTF
-69 AVPSFES
+69 AVPSLES

-89 KAKVYINGQLLGEH
+89 QAKVYVNGQLLGEH
-103 IGGFTPFE
+103 VGGFTPFE
-111 VSIPEELTRKKEL
+111 VRIPEELTNGNEL

-138 LPVGNYSEEKLP
+138 LPVGNYSEEVLP
-150 DGTVKKKVS
+150 DGSVKKKVV
-159 ENFDFFNYTGIQR
+159 ENFDFFNYAGIQR

-178 LPKERIEDIVV
+178 LPKARIEDIVV

-200 RVTVEHTANGGTAK
+200 KVAVEHTANGATAK

-220 NSEVVAKGEAGS
+220 NGEVVAKGEAGS

-256 FAEEELVDEYEEL
+256 FAGEELVDEYEEL
-269 FGVRTIRVEKGQFLV
+269 FGVRTIRVENGQFLV
-284 NDKPIYFKG
+284 NDKPVYFKG

-316 NLMKNMGA
+316 NLMKSIGA
-324 NSYRTAHYP
+324 NSFRTAHYP

-347 LVIDEVPAV
+347 LVSDEAPAV

-362 TAALSMNRGE
+362 TAALDLVGGGKNSL
-372 TKPIKTW
+372 KTW
-379 EYYQTMENHKLALKE
+379 EFYETMENHKLVLRE
-394 LVDRDK
+394 LVTRDK

-452 EQDLVSPLIDVLCL
+452 ERDLISPYIDVLCL
-466 NRYYGWYVN
+466 NRYFGWYVN
-475 HGDIEGARE
+475 HGDIEGARV
-484 GLRKELLKWQEK
+484 GLRNELLKWQEK
-496 YPDKPIIMTEYGAD
+496 YPDKPIIMSEYGAD
-510 TLSGYHSNWD
+510 TLPGYHSNWD

-534 SHEVF
+534 NHEVF
-539 DELENFV
+539 DEVKNFV
-546 GEHVWNFADFET
+546 GEHVWHFADFET
-558 NSYALIRIQGNHK
+558 NSYTLIRIQGNHK

-586 FRNRWNAIPNYN
+586 FRNRWNSIPNYH
-598 YKKK
+598 YKK

>member
-35 SAEDLMVVPS
+35 STEDLMVVPS

-57 YFIGDNWYERTI
+57 YFIGDNWYERTF

-89 KAKVYINGQLLGEH
+89 QAKVYVNGQLLGEH

-111 VSIPEELTRKKEL
+111 VRIPEELTREKEL

-159 ENFDFFNYTGIQR
+159 ENFDFFNYAGIQR

-178 LPKERIEDIVV
+178 LPKARIEDIVV

-200 RVTVEHTANGGTAK
+200 KVVVEHTANGGTAK

-220 NSEVVAKGEAGS
+220 DGEVVAKGEAES
-232 ELEIANVRRWEVL
+232 ELEIVNVRRWEVL

-256 FAEEELVDEYEEL
+256 FAGDELVDEYEEL
-269 FGVRTIRVEKGQFLV
+269 FGVRTVRVEKGQFLV
-284 NDKPIYFKG
+284 NDKPVYFKG

-362 TAALSMNRGE
+362 TAALSMNRGG

-379 EYYQTMENHKLALKE
+379 EFYQTMENHKLALKE
-394 LVDRDK
+394 LVARDK

-452 EQDLVSPLIDVLCL
+452 EQDLISPLIDVLCL
-466 NRYYGWYVN
+466 NRYYGWYLN
-475 HGDIEGARE
+475 HGDIEGARV
-484 GLRKELLKWQEK
+484 GLRKELKEWQEK

-510 TLSGYHSNWD
+510 TLPGYHSNWD

-586 FRNRWNAIPNYN
+586 FRNRWNTIPNYH
-598 YKKK
+598 YKK

>member
-20 NFKQGEYVPGVDPRL
+20 NFKQGEYIPGVDPRL

-57 YFIGDNWYERTI
+57 YFIGDNWYERTF

-89 KAKVYINGQLLGEH
+89 QAKVYVNGQLLGEH

-111 VSIPEELTRKKEL
+111 VRIPEELTREKEL

-159 ENFDFFNYTGIQR
+159 ENFDFFNYAGIQR

-178 LPKERIEDIVV
+178 LPKARIEDIVV

-200 RVTVEHTANGGTAK
+200 KVVVEHTANGGTAK

-220 NSEVVAKGEAGS
+220 DGEVVAKGEAES
-232 ELEIANVRRWEVL
+232 ELEIVNVRRWEVL

-256 FAEEELVDEYEEL
+256 FAGDELVDEYEEL
-269 FGVRTIRVEKGQFLV
+269 FGVRTVRVENGQFLV
-284 NDKPIYFKG
+284 NDKPVYFKG

-362 TAALSMNRGE
+362 TAALSMNRGG

-379 EYYQTMENHKLALKE
+379 EFYQTMENHKLALKE
-394 LVDRDK
+394 LVARDK

-452 EQDLVSPLIDVLCL
+452 EQDLISPLIDVLCL
-466 NRYYGWYVN
+466 NRYYGWYLN
-475 HGDIEGARE
+475 HGDIEGARV
-484 GLRKELLKWQEK
+484 GLRKELKEWQEK

-510 TLSGYHSNWD
+510 TLPGYHSNWD

-586 FRNRWNAIPNYN
+586 FRNRWNAIPDYN
-598 YKKK
+598 YKK

>member
-20 NFKQGEYVPGVDPRL
+20 NFKQGEYAPGLDKQL
-35 SAEDLMVVPS
+35 SSEELMVVPS

-57 YFIGDNWYERTI
+57 YFIGDNWYERTF

-76 DEELVLRFGSVTH
+76 NEELVLRFGSVTH
-89 KAKVYINGQLLGEH
+89 QAKVYVNGQLLGEH
-103 IGGFTPFE
+103 VGGFTPFE
-111 VSIPEELTRKKEL
+111 VGIPEELINGNEL

-138 LPVGNYSEEKLP
+138 LPVGNYSEEVLP
-150 DGTVKKKVS
+150 DGSVKKKVV
-159 ENFDFFNYTGIQR
+159 ENFDFFNYAGIQR

-178 LPKERIEDIVV
+178 LPKAHIEDIVV

-200 RVTVEHTANGGTAK
+200 KVAVKHTANGGTAK

-220 NSEVVAKGEAGS
+220 NGEVVAKGEAES
-232 ELEIANVRRWEVL
+232 KLEIANVRRWEVL

-256 FAEEELVDEYEEL
+256 FAGEELVDEYEEL
-269 FGVRTIRVEKGQFLV
+269 FGVRTIRVENGQFLV
-284 NDKPIYFKG
+284 NDKPVYFKG

-316 NLMKNMGA
+316 NLMKSIGA
-324 NSYRTAHYP
+324 NSFRTAHYP

-362 TAALSMNRGE
+362 TAALDLVGGGKNSL
-372 TKPIKTW
+372 KTW
-379 EYYQTMENHKLALKE
+379 EFYETMENHKLVLRE
-394 LVDRDK
+394 LVARDK

-452 EQDLVSPLIDVLCL
+452 ECDLISPYIDVLCL
-466 NRYYGWYVN
+466 NRYFGWYVN
-475 HGDIEGARE
+475 HGDIEGARV
-484 GLRKELLKWQEK
+484 GLRNELLKWQEK
-496 YPDKPIIMTEYGAD
+496 YPDKPIIMSEYGAD
-510 TLSGYHSNWD
+510 TLPGYHSNWD

-558 NSYALIRIQGNHK
+558 NSYTLIRIQGNHK

-586 FRNRWNAIPNYN
+586 FRNRWNTIPNYH
-598 YKKK
+598 YKK

>member
-8 AKRKRYSLDGIW
+8 TKRKRYSLDGIW
-20 NFKQGEYVPGVDPRL
+20 NFKQGEYAPGVDARL

-45 SFNDVAVESEKR
+45 SFNDVAVDSEKR
-57 YFIGDNWYERTI
+57 YFVGDSWYERTF

-89 KAKVYINGQLLGEH
+89 QAKVYVNGQLLGEH
-103 IGGFTPFE
+103 VGGFTPFE
-111 VSIPEELTRKKEL
+111 VCIPEELTNGNEL

-138 LPVGNYSEEKLP
+138 LPVGNYSEEVLP
-150 DGTVKKKVS
+150 DGSVKKKVV
-159 ENFDFFNYTGIQR
+159 ENFDFFNYAGIQR

-178 LPKERIEDIVV
+178 LPKARIEDIVV
-189 TYDVHENDATV
+189 TYDIHENDATV
-200 RVTVEHTANGGTAK
+200 KVAVVHTANGGTAK

-220 NSEVVAKGEAGS
+220 NGEVVAKGEAGF

-256 FAEEELVDEYEEL
+256 FSGGELIDEYEEL
-269 FGVRTIRVEKGQFLV
+269 FGVRTIRVENGQFLV
-284 NDKPIYFKG
+284 NDKPVYFKG

-316 NLMKNMGA
+316 NLMKSIGA
-324 NSYRTAHYP
+324 NSFRTSHYP

-362 TAALSMNRGE
+362 TAALSMNRGG

-379 EYYQTMENHKLALKE
+379 EFYQTMENHKLALKE
-394 LVDRDK
+394 LVARDK

-452 EQDLVSPLIDVLCL
+452 EQDLISPLIDVLCL
-466 NRYYGWYVN
+466 NRYYGWYLN
-475 HGDIEGARE
+475 HGDIEGARV
-484 GLRKELLKWQEK
+484 GLRKELKEWQEK

-510 TLSGYHSNWD
+510 TLPGYHSNWD

-586 FRNRWNAIPNYN
+586 FRNRWNAIPDYN
-598 YKKK
+598 YKK

>member
-8 AKRKRYSLDGIW
+8 TKRKRYSLDGIW
-20 NFKQGEYVPGVDPRL
+20 NFKQGEYAPGVDARL

-57 YFIGDNWYERTI
+57 YFIGDSWYERTF

-89 KAKVYINGQLLGEH
+89 QAKVYVNGQLLGEH
-103 IGGFTPFE
+103 VGGFTPFE
-111 VSIPEELTRKKEL
+111 VRIPEELTNGNEL

-138 LPVGNYSEEKLP
+138 LPVGNYSEEVLP
-150 DGTVKKKVS
+150 DGSVKKKVV
-159 ENFDFFNYTGIQR
+159 ENFDFFNYAGIQR

-178 LPKERIEDIVV
+178 LPKARIEDIVV

-200 RVTVEHTANGGTAK
+200 KVAVEHTANGGTAK

-220 NSEVVAKGEAGS
+220 NGEVVAKGEAGS

-256 FAEEELVDEYEEL
+256 FAGEELIDEYEEL
-269 FGVRTIRVEKGQFLV
+269 FGVRTIRVENGQFLV
-284 NDKPIYFKG
+284 NDKPVYFKG

-316 NLMKNMGA
+316 NLMKSIGA
-324 NSYRTAHYP
+324 NSFRTAHYP

-362 TAALSMNRGE
+362 SAALDSVSGGKNSL
-372 TKPIKTW
+372 KTW
-379 EYYQTMENHKLALKE
+379 EFYETMENHKLALRE
-394 LVDRDK
+394 LVARDK

-441 TTVVNIMMATP
+441 TTVVNIKMATP
-452 EQDLVSPLIDVLCL
+452 ERDLISPHIDVLCL

-475 HGDIEGARE
+475 YGDIEGARV
-484 GLRKELLKWQEK
+484 GLRNELLKWQEK

-510 TLSGYHSNWD
+510 TLPGYHSNWD

-534 SHEVF
+534 NHEVF
-539 DELENFV
+539 DELKNFV

-558 NSYALIRIQGNHK
+558 NSYTLIRIQGNHK

-586 FRNRWNAIPNYN
+586 FRNRWNSIPNYH
-598 YKKK
+598 YKK

>member
-8 AKRKRYSLDGIW
+8 TKRKRYSLDGIW
-20 NFKQGEYVPGVDPRL
+20 NFKQGEYAPGVDARL
-35 SAEDLMVVPS
+35 SAEELMVVPS
-45 SFNDVAVESEKR
+45 SFNDVAVDSEKR
-57 YFIGDNWYERTI
+57 YFIGDSWYERTF
-69 AVPSFES
+69 AVPSFDP

-89 KAKVYINGQLLGEH
+89 QAKVYVNGQLIGEH
-103 IGGFTPFE
+103 VGGFTPFE
-111 VSIPEELTRKKEL
+111 VRIPEELTNRNEL

-138 LPVGNYSEEKLP
+138 LPVGNYSEEVLP
-150 DGTVKKKVS
+150 DGSVKKKVV
-159 ENFDFFNYTGIQR
+159 ENFDFFNYAGIQR

-178 LPKERIEDIVV
+178 LPKARIEDIVV
-189 TYDVHENDATV
+189 TYDVHDNDATV
-200 RVTVEHTANGGTAK
+200 KVAVEHTATGGTAK

-220 NSEVVAKGEAGS
+220 NGEVVAKGEAGS

-256 FAEEELVDEYEEL
+256 FAGEELVDEYEEL
-269 FGVRTIRVEKGQFLV
+269 FGARTIRVENGQFLV
-284 NDKPIYFKG
+284 NDKPVYFKG

-304 RGFNEAVNLMDL
+304 RGFNEALNLMDL
-316 NLMKNMGA
+316 NLMKSIGA
-324 NSYRTAHYP
+324 NSFRTSHYP

-362 TAALSMNRGE
+362 TAALDLVGGGKNSL
-372 TKPIKTW
+372 KTW
-379 EYYQTMENHKLALKE
+379 EFYETMENHKLVLRE
-394 LVDRDK
+394 LVARDK

-452 EQDLVSPLIDVLCL
+452 ERDLISPYIDVLCL
-466 NRYYGWYVN
+466 NRYFGWYVN
-475 HGDIEGARE
+475 HGDIEGARV
-484 GLRKELLKWQEK
+484 GLRNELLKWQEK

-510 TLSGYHSNWD
+510 TLPGYHSNWD

-534 SHEVF
+534 NHEVF

-558 NSYALIRIQGNHK
+558 NSYTLIRIQGNHK

-586 FRNRWNAIPNYN
+586 FRNRWNSIPNYH
-598 YKKK
+598 YKK